1 MRSMARRFQ
10 TIHVT
15 IVVTILPGCE
25 VSRKGGRAAPAA
37 NPMAPNYP
45 CHSADCALAD
55 RIQPMD
61 SLSQIALGA
70 AVGVAVMGRRTAVWK
85 AAAWGAVAGTLP
97 DLDVIID
104 HGDPIRNMVLHRAE
118 THALFWLTLF
128 SLPFAALVA
137 RLNGEWSLWR
147 RWWLAMW
154 LALVTHPL
162 LDAMTVYGT
171 QLALPFSNHPYG
183 VGSVFIIDPLYT
195 VPLLVGGIWALASRG
210 ARRGLAANAVGL
222 AISTAYL
229 GWTFAAQ
236 QHVENIARASLAQ
249 QGLQAERLLVS
260 PTAFNSLLWRVLV
273 MEGGNYHEGFYSL
286 LDADRTVRLDRF
298 DQGAALER
306 ELPPIDGV
314 QHIASF
320 SHGFYKLHQDGSS
333 VLITDLRM
341 GQEPAYVFAF
351 AVAQRQSPPVPLAR
365 IEQIAV
371 RPDLARGLP
380 WLWRRALGEP
390 LPPPR

>member
-1 MRSMARRFQ
+1 
-10 TIHVT
+10 
-15 IVVTILPGCE
+15 
-25 VSRKGGRAAPAA
+25 
-37 NPMAPNYP
+37 
-45 CHSADCALAD
+45 
-55 RIQPMD
+55 MD

-195 VPLLVGGIWALASRG
+195 VPLLVGGIWALVSRG
-210 ARRGLAANAVGL
+210 GRRGLAANAVGL

-236 QHVENIARASLAQ
+236 QYVENIARASLVQ

-260 PTAFNSLLWRVLV
+260 PTAFNSLL
-273 MEGGNYHEGFYSL
+273 
-286 LDADRTVRLDRF
+286 
-298 DQGAALER
+298 
-306 ELPPIDGV
+306 
-314 QHIASF
+314 
-320 SHGFYKLHQDGSS
+320 
-333 VLITDLRM
+333 
-341 GQEPAYVFAF
+341 
-351 AVAQRQSPPVPLAR
+351 
-365 IEQIAV
+365 
-371 RPDLARGLP
+371 
-380 WLWRRALGEP
+380 
-390 LPPPR
+390 